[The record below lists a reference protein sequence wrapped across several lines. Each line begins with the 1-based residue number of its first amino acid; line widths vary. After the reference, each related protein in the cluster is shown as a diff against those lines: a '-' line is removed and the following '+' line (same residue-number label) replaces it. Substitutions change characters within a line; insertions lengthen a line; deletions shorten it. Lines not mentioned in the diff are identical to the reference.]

1 MTTENLA
8 PQPAPAIKPTLDPRA
23 VLKRLQELSPTFRE
37 YKPLA
42 LHIDTAILERFPE
55 FERKALRSALRFHT
69 TTTRYLKSIERS
81 TERFDLD
88 GQVTGEVTEEQ
99 RSHAAGLLKERF
111 ATVARNQREKRQ
123 AEEAERRH
131 AEKLSQLVNKFTK

>member
-8 PQPAPAIKPTLDPRA
+8 PQPAPAVEPTLDPRA

-42 LHIDTAILERFPE
+42 LRIDTAILERFPE

-69 TTTRYLKSIERS
+69 TTTRYLKGVERS
-81 TERFDLD
+81 TERFDFD
-88 GQVTGEVTEEQ
+88 GQVSGEVTEDQ
-99 RSHAAGLLKERF
+99 RSHASGILKERF
-111 ATVARNQREKRQ
+111 ATAARNQREKRQ

-131 AEKLSQLVNKFTK
+131 AEKLSQLVNKFAK